1 MTSPIAAVDP
11 VIHAPKRL
19 AAMAILDSTASVSF
33 SFLREHLELADPDLS
48 KNMSA
53 LQAAGYVQVA
63 KSGRGRGSTTT
74 FTMTRAGRQAYHRHR
89 AALIAMIEGP
99 GGRDS
104 GGATGSAP

>member
-1 MTSPIAAVDP
+1 MTSPIAGVDA

-19 AAMAILDSTASVSF
+19 AAMAILNATEAVSF

-53 LQAAGYVQVA
+53 LQAAGYVRVT

-74 FTMTRAGRQAYHRHR
+74 YTMTRAGRQAYHRHR
-89 AALIAMIEGP
+89 AALIAMLDGP
-99 GGRDS
+99 DA
-104 GGATGSAP
+104 AT

>member
-19 AAMAILDSTASVSF
+19 AAMAILNATASVSF
-33 SFLREHLELADPDLS
+33 SFLREHLQLADPDLS

-53 LQAAGYVQVA
+53 LNAAGYIHVT

-74 FTMTRAGRQAYHRHR
+74 YTITRTGRQAYHQHR
-89 AALIAMIEGP
+89 AALIAMLDGP
-99 GGRDS
+99 R
-104 GGATGSAP
+104 AHPANHP